1 MSFASKLLS
10 RLRPAA
16 PAAYAVAAIGGG
28 LVLLSTTNSETSPSI
43 DIHGHGRSSSSSLST
58 LPRFNLRSYC
68 SPINENSSSSSS
80 ISMSSSSTLAS
91 SSSSIAVSS
100 WELDAK
106 SVDDLKRIRP
116 DLSLYTRID
125 DKADMIS
132 LIKDN
137 LNIDRSDPSYMS
149 KHAIY
154 GNLLG
159 QNKIEAYEVYKKND
173 DGEVKSIIKFGG
185 SLNGYPG
192 VVHGG
197 ITALLFDNCFGWLF
211 ISMGLPKAVTA
222 NLNVNYKKPIFANQ
236 VYTITTKFGKLEGR
250 KLTMESNL
258 TDKDGNVLAESSSLF
273 IVLSP
278 STKT

>member
-16 PAAYAVAAIGGG
+16 TAAVAAIGGG
-28 LVLLSTTNSETSPSI
+28 LFILTTNSEKSPSR
-43 DIHGHGRSSSSSLST
+43 DIYGYSSSSLCA
-58 LPRFNLRSYC
+58 LPRFNLKSYC
-68 SPINENSSSSSS
+68 STVNANGSSSS
-80 ISMSSSSTLAS
+80 ISMSSSTLANS
-91 SSSSIAVSS
+91 SSSSITVSS

-106 SVDDLKRIRP
+106 SVDDLNRIRP

-273 IVLSP
+273 IVLGP